1 MTAIQVPKSRQT
13 AGKSAERAK
22 ENSMRLGM
30 LAALAIVA
38 GIAWF
43 FQPGRAAELTKAEIP
58 AAITG
63 QASIIDADTLEIHG
77 ERIRLEGIDAP
88 ESGQRCYSASNKLYR
103 CGAGAANALDK
114 WIGDA
119 TVTCRIDGT
128 DRYSRLLGTCQ
139 ARGVDMQEWLVENG
153 YALAYRQ
160 YSTQYV
166 AAEQRAASA
175 KAGIWEGR
183 FVNPA
188 EWRKGLRMEGEKPTK
203 AMREGKFGLAP
214 LPQS

>member
-1 MTAIQVPKSRQT
+1 MTAIPVPPPRQSSGVNL
-13 AGKSAERAK
+13 GKILRA
-22 ENSMRLGM
+22 
-30 LAALAIVA
+30 AIVVA
-38 GIAWF
+38 AAIGALYAWF
-43 FQPGRAAELTKAEIP
+43 IQSSGAELAKAEIP
-58 AAITG
+58 ASITG

-88 ESGQRCYSASNKLYR
+88 ESGQRCYSAANKLYR
-103 CGAGAANALDK
+103 CGAAAANALDK
-114 WIGDA
+114 WIGNA
-119 TVTCRIDGT
+119 TVTCTIDGT
-128 DRYSRLLGTCQ
+128 DRYNRLLGTCQ

-153 YALAYRQ
+153 HAIAYRQ

-166 AAEQRAASA
+166 PAEHRAAGA
-175 KAGIWEGR
+175 RVGIWEGR

-203 AMREGKFGLAP
+203 AMREGKFGLAG